1 MLKTKRIVVPLA
13 LLQAISVL
21 VLWSLDSV
29 NRSSQEIITLFLAI
43 DLLSFAIIA
52 HVYRSARGGV
62 ALGRRWIVVAGA
74 VLLLLLF
81 TTLFVS

>member
-1 MLKTKRIVVPLA
+1 MLKTKRVVVPLV
-13 LLQAISVL
+13 LLQATSVL

-62 ALGRRWIVVAGA
+62 TLGRRWIVAAGLA
-74 VLLLLLF
+74 LLLLLF